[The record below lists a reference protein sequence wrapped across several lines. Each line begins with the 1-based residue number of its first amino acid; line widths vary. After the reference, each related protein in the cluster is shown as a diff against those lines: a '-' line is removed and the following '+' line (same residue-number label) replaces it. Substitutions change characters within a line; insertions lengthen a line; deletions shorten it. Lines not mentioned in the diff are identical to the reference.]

1 MNPDDSQKNPETL
14 ADVLALCTR
23 LLEDSDVY
31 YGHGTD
37 NAWDEAVQ
45 LVLTLTGTPLD
56 AGEAV
61 LGNPIAATDMS
72 RIRSFLAQRIEQRIP
87 LPYLLGRAWFAGLEF
102 LCDRRA
108 IIPRSPIAELMLEAF
123 QPWYTG
129 PEPQRV
135 LDLCC
140 GGGCLG
146 LATAHYYPQVTV
158 DLLDID
164 RDALALAAENAEKLD
179 LMSRVRL
186 LRSDGFAALQDER
199 YDLILCNPPYVDAQD
214 IAAMPQEF
222 LSEPELALGSG
233 DDGLQLT
240 REILAHAGQ
249 FLAPAGLLVLEVGGS
264 WPALEAAYPD
274 VPFTWVE
281 LLNGGEGVCVISAS
295 EWQDYSA
302 SFAR

>member
-1 MNPDDSQKNPETL
+1 MNPDDNQTNPETL
-14 ADVLALCTR
+14 ADVLALCAR

-45 LVLTLTGTPLD
+45 LVLTVTGTPLD
-56 AGEAV
+56 SGEAV

-158 DLLDID
+158 DLLDVD
-164 RDALALAAENAEKLD
+164 RGALALAAENAEKLD

-249 FLAPAGLLVLEVGGS
+249 FLAPDGLLVLEVGGS
-264 WPALEAAYPD
+264 WPALEAAYPE